1 MKASPMA
8 GWERDLERWLEPVVA
23 GLRREQPRC
32 WAAVPLE
39 RLILRG
45 ERKHHLSNLPTA
57 HRMLPVTLT
66 VAGQCWTFDGRG
78 LPVRESAPPDPRF
91 DHTRPLA

>member
-45 ERKHHLSNLPTA
+45 ERNSIEPPWPSSTA
-57 HRMLPVTLT
+57 AAAQT
-66 VAGQCWTFDGRG
+66 D
-78 LPVRESAPPDPRF
+78 
-91 DHTRPLA
+91 